1 MNSVQRAQIEWYEPE
16 HDTIS
21 NDQPAG
27 VDAVDV
33 EEDWRALRDI
43 LFNAPVRPLTVPMPF
58 WQKPWFVGLS
68 LLMLIALVIYTDSQE
83 PIVL

>member
-21 NDQPAG
+21 NDQPTGA
-27 VDAVDV
+27 DAVDV

-43 LFNAPVRPLTVPMPF
+43 LFNAPVRSLTVHMPF
-58 WQKPWFVGLS
+58 WQKPWFIGLS

-83 PIVL
+83 PVVL